1 MPTSRP
7 ETWGDGKEVERNR
20 GREEQDKVSEEDR
33 KHLNGHEDRQVLA
46 RPQPDAA
53 RGLCPSASSQSI
65 KQDPLTHS
73 SPSALM
79 TMSAPFQKGLDGP
92 LDDCTPRGTLL
103 PLPLPDRLQWAR
115 RVGQGTEAET
125 QGQCGDSVGT
135 VWAAH
140 LPGMGDEVIHGNLD
154 CFPLGDF
161 FQSFEDE
168 FIVKG
173 I

>member
-1 MPTSRP
+1 MY
-7 ETWGDGKEVERNR
+7 
-20 GREEQDKVSEEDR
+20 
-33 KHLNGHEDRQVLA
+33 L
-46 RPQPDAA
+46 
-53 RGLCPSASSQSI
+53 
-65 KQDPLTHS
+65 
-73 SPSALM
+73 SPSEQT
-79 TMSAPFQKGLDGP
+79 TMSALFQRCLDGP
-92 LDDCTPRGTLL
+92 PDACTPRGTLL

-135 VWAAH
+135 VWGVTAAH
-140 LPGMGDEVIHGNLD
+140 LPGMGDKVVHRNLD
-154 CFPLGDF
+154 RFPLGDF